1 MLPNQESSA
10 TIPAASEGVRV
21 PVPLLLPVDSSDV
34 SDSIRNIC
42 FHLQCA
48 ALRIYIYISMGHSNI
63 RMMKFKAIESFQQT
77 NNRET

>member
-48 ALRIYIYISMGHSNI
+48 ALRIAHHHS
-63 RMMKFKAIESFQQT
+63 RLKMLD
-77 NNRET
+77 